1 MTQHKKN
8 NILDD
13 FSDISLE
20 EKEKILWDF
29 EKLQTSLKATTEYK
43 ENLFSQLQALY
54 HFKEQKNYFSVQKYI
69 SWLLAFTFCVS
80 GIWYF
85 FSKIEN
91 DTWWEIWVTPVQT
104 FSDISDV
111 SQRSIASISWE
122 EQELDSEVSTMMMK
136 DIWVVSFT
144 DKEKEIFENIC
155 QDIWGFFISE
165 EYFCVLDMSDI
176 CSLDSLKYLQDNSC
190 NIFFQKEIGAE
201 EDIQEV
207 SSP

>member
-13 FSDISLE
+13 FSDISSKQ
-20 EKEKILWDF
+20 KEKILWDF
-29 EKLQTSLKATTEYK
+29 EKLQTSLNASSKYK
-43 ENLFSQLQALY
+43 ENLFSRLQALY

-69 SWLLAFTFCVS
+69 SLLLAFTFCVS

-85 FSKIEN
+85 FSKIEYDN
-91 DTWWEIWVTPVQT
+91 RWEIWTTSVQT

-111 SQRSIASISWE
+111 SQRSIASISWDS
-122 EQELDSEVSTMMMK
+122 QELDSEVSTMMMK

-144 DKEKEIFENIC
+144 DEEKVIFENIC

-176 CSLDSLKYLQDNSC
+176 CSLDSMKYLQDNSC
-190 NIFFQKEIGAE
+190 NIFFQKENWTE
-201 EDIQEV
+201 EDI
-207 SSP
+207 